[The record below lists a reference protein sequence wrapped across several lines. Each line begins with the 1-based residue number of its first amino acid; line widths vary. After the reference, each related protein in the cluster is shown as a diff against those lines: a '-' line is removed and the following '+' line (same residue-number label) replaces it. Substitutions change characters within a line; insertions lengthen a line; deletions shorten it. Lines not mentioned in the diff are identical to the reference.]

1 MIRPSST
8 HRFDAWRTP
17 LEEIR
22 LSHALRLASLVLCGL
37 ALWATVS
44 AQTVYKSV
52 GPNGQIVYSDRAPV
66 SGHLEKTMKFADL
79 PSSALPA
86 SAASFMEQF
95 RRTHPADSGAAAPTS
110 AGAAVLYSAVWCG
123 YCKKA
128 KAWLAARGVAY
139 QDVDVDT
146 PAGMAAFAQATGGKS
161 GIPVLMAKGQKVT
174 GFSTAAYDA
183 IFPATR

>member
-1 MIRPSST
+1 MR
-8 HRFDAWRTP
+8 RV
-17 LEEIR
+17 
-22 LSHALRLASLVLCGL
+22 LRIASLLLCGI
-37 ALWATVS
+37 ALGATVS

-52 GPNGQIVYSDRAPV
+52 GPNGQVVYSDRAPT

-95 RRTHPADSGAAAPTS
+95 RRTHPTDGALAAPASGSGAT
-110 AGAAVLYSAVWCG
+110 LYSAAWCG

-128 KAWLAARGVAY
+128 KAWLASRGVAY

-146 PAGMAAFAQATGGKS
+146 PSGMAALAQVTGGKG
-161 GIPVLMAKGQKVT
+161 GIPVLVAKGQKIN

-183 IFPATR
+183 IFPAAQ